1 MDKDNEKGNE
11 KGKGRKR
18 NRAGEEH
25 LRPVEHIEMEDLG
38 VVGAISPPPE
48 LPLELI
54 LLKLKQ
60 ISADYENFRTR
71 SEREKGRMYD
81 LGKMHVVEALLP
93 IIDNFG
99 LALKNADPNDSFVRG
114 ILMIQSQFNTL
125 FAEMGV
131 IKIPAVGEIFDI
143 RFHSASSH
151 IQDDEYG
158 EQEIV
163 EEVQAGYVYRDVVIR
178 HSVVVVAN

>member
-1 MDKDNEKGNE
+1 MDKDNEKG
-11 KGKGRKR
+11 KGKKK
-18 NRAGEEH
+18 NRSGEEH
-25 LRPVEHIEMEDLG
+25 LRPVEHVEMEDHG
-38 VVGAISPPPE
+38 IVGAISPPPE

-81 LGKMHVVEALLP
+81 LGKMHVIEALLP
-93 IIDNFG
+93 IADNFD
-99 LALKNADPNDSFVRG
+99 LAFKNADKGDNFVKG
-114 ILMIQSQFNTL
+114 ILMIQSQFNAL
-125 FAEMGV
+125 FAEMGI
-131 IKIPAVGEIFDI
+131 IKIPAVGETFDI
-143 RFHSASSH
+143 RFHSAISH
-151 IQDDEYG
+151 IKDDNFG